1 MPDASD
7 IPTHRLLTIS
17 VASKDRPEVL
27 EETLRCV
34 IAFGLG
40 ECEVIVCDDGS
51 SPALQ
56 VPALGRFPRGRLLR
70 NDAPVGQAIARNQI
84 AAAASR
90 PFILQLDDDS
100 YPVAG
105 SVEQL
110 LAAARE
116 RNDWLAMALP
126 LEEPVRGRRTRLPK
140 KPLTALRGFVGCA
153 ALINRAVFLQLG
165 GYADWIGRT
174 VEEDELSL
182 RGFASGYHVYAN
194 GALQIRHDVT
204 PTARNVGGIEY
215 RSFRNWTTT
224 WLRHAPMPEVI
235 VRVTRLFAAS
245 LWKCVSTGRTT
256 APRGV
261 VDALGNLRRSIAARA
276 PMARDC
282 YVAYLKM
289 PHALETLSQDAGLA
303 SSKGA

>member
-1 MPDASD
+1 MTASAKD
-7 IPTHRLLTIS
+7 VLAIS
-17 VASKDRPEVL
+17 IATRDRINVVEQTL
-27 EETLRCV
+27 QRIEE
-34 IAFGLG
+34 FGLG
-40 ECEVIVCDDGS
+40 ECELIICDDGS

-56 VPALGRFPRGRLLR
+56 VPSLCRFPRGRLIR
-70 NDAPVGQAIARNQI
+70 NDAPVGQAVARNQI

-105 SVEQL
+105 IVEQL

-116 RNDWLAMALP
+116 QNDWLAMALP
-126 LEEPVRGRRTRLPK
+126 LEEPVRGRRAQLPK
-140 KPLTALRGFVGCA
+140 EPLTGLRSFVGCA

-165 GYADWIGRT
+165 GYADWIGGM

-182 RGFASGYHVYAN
+182 RGFASGYQVYAN
-194 GALQIRHDVT
+194 GALQIRHDVS

-245 LWKCVSTGRTT
+245 LWKFVSTGRTT
-256 APRGV
+256 ALRGV
-261 VDALGNLRRSIAARA
+261 LDALGNLRRSIAARA

-282 YVAYLKM
+282 YVAYLKT
-289 PHALETLSQDAGLA
+289 PHALETLSQDAGVA